1 MTWVKLDDHFAD
13 HPKILGLSDSAYRA
27 YVDGLCYCTRY
38 LTDGKITA
46 APLKRLARGKIVTE
60 LVSAGLWEQN
70 GDGVN
75 VHDYL
80 EYQFSRSEI
89 EATRLQ
95 RVEAGRSGGLR
106 SGEARSKRLAAVPV
120 EAGAKQK

>member
-38 LTDGKITA
+38 LTDGKIA
-46 APLKRLARGKIVTE
+46 EAPLKKLARGKIVGE
-60 LVSAGLWEQN
+60 LVTAGLWEQN
-70 GDGVN
+70 GNGIV

-80 EYQFSRSEI
+80 DYQFSRSEI
-89 EATRLQ
+89 EAARLQ
-95 RVEAGRSGGLR
+95 RVEAGRAGGKR
-106 SGEARSKRLAAVPV
+106 SGEARSKRLAALPV